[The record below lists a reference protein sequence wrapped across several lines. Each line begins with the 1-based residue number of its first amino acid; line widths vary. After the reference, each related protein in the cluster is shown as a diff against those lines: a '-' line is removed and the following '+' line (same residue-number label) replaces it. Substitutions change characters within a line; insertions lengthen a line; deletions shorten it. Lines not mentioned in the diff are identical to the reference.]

1 MSSAPVPNLRDD
13 LFASIAITVP
23 ENGHSRGSMP
33 DAVADALREAIL
45 DGTLEPG
52 TWLREAE
59 VARKLKVSR
68 TPVRDALRSLA
79 NESLVELKTNQGAVV
94 SAMNIDDIIE
104 LYVIRASL
112 EALATG
118 LAARRSASA
127 CAAQFADLI
136 PRMREA
142 KANGALPELAEMNHH
157 FHEIVCDASG
167 NRYLQR
173 SLSHLQ
179 TASRRFP
186 HHTLDLPGRSDES
199 LQEHLDI
206 ADAII
211 RADVAAAERL
221 AGEHIRHLSELR
233 IQMLLGH

>member
-1 MSSAPVPNLRDD
+1 MSAPSLRDGE
-13 LFASIAITVP
+13 LAGIVITVP
-23 ENGHSRGSMP
+23 EKGLSRGSMP

-45 DGTLEPG
+45 DGTLAPG

-59 VARKLKVSR
+59 VARKLQVSR

-79 NESLVELKTNQGAVV
+79 NESLVELNANQGAVV
-94 SAMNIDDIIE
+94 SPMNIDDIIE
-104 LYVIRASL
+104 LYVMRASL

-118 LAARRSASA
+118 LAARRSAAA
-127 CAAQFADLI
+127 CAAQFAQLI
-136 PRMREA
+136 PQMRVA
-142 KANGALPELAEMNHH
+142 KAANERVELAELNHR

-186 HHTLDLPGRSDES
+186 HHTLDLPGRPDQS

-206 ADAII
+206 ADAIS
-211 RADVAAAERL
+211 RADVAEAERL
-221 AGEHIRHLSELR
+221 AGAHIRHLSELR
-233 IQMLLGH
+233 ITMLLGH